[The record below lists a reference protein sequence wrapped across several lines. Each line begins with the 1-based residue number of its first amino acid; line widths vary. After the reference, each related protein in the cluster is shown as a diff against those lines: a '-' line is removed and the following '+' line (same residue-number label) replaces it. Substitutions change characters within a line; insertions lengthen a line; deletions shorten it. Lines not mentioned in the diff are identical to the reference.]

1 MSNTSQQQGADRTTR
16 LPRGAKVSGG
26 KLCPPGTHS
35 GQFPSNEGHKLTL
48 THGQ

>member
-1 MSNTSQQQGADRTTR
+1 MSSTSHQQGADRTTR
-16 LPRGAKVSGG
+16 LAAAKISGG

-35 GQFPSNEGHKLTL
+35 GQFPSSEGHKLTL